1 MKFLNKQVAI
11 IVLLILAINVVS
23 YVKSYRFDFTSDSR
37 FTLSGISKTSLN
49 AIKAPMKITV
59 YLEGNLNGEF
69 KRLQRE
75 TAFLLE
81 ELTLINR
88 DVSYEFINP
97 VNDGADEQQV
107 GNLFYQSGM
116 MPENLTE
123 KKNGKLTKSTI
134 FPWAVIQ
141 YQGKEQKV
149 HLLNK
154 KLNVPIDDM
163 INSSIQNLEYAFTN
177 AITKLTRKRNKKIA
191 VLRSNGEL
199 KDDYLV
205 DYLETVN
212 DYYLIAPF
220 SLDSVA
226 SSPQKVYDS
235 LVKFDAI
242 ISAKPQESFTDEE
255 VYVLDQYIMN
265 GGKALWMLESVR
277 VEKDSLQQNG
287 STVAVPK
294 DLNLLNLFF
303 KYGVRINYEIINDV
317 YSAPI
322 YLASGSA
329 ENTQLNPYPWFYE
342 PLVQP
347 EDNHPITTNL
357 NAVKFEFANTM
368 DTLKNGIKKTV
379 LLKSSST
386 SRAEG
391 TPREVNLDIINFR
404 PTPEMYPEGNYP
416 MAVLLEGRFTS
427 VYKDRITPLQL
438 KTHLDKSINS
448 TSQIVISDGDVV
460 KNDIQRGTPL
470 SLGFDRFTGDTYG
483 NKTFLINSINYLL
496 GDLELLILRN
506 RIINI
511 PNLDD
516 EKIVKQGMLWQFLNM
531 ALGIILIIGFSV
543 LILWYRKSRLR

>member
-1 MKFLNKQVAI
+1 MKVLNKRIAL
-11 IVLLILAINVVS
+11 IVLLILVVNIIS
-23 YVKSYRFDFTSDSR
+23 YYNFYRFDFTSDSR
-37 FTLSGISKTSLN
+37 FTLSEISKTSLN
-49 AIKAPMKITV
+49 AVATPMKITV

-69 KRLQRE
+69 KKLQRE

-81 ELTLINR
+81 EMTLVNR

-97 VNDGADEQQV
+97 VKDGADEQQV

-177 AITKLTRKRNKKIA
+177 AITKLTRKREKKIA
-191 VLRSNGEL
+191 VLRGHGEL

-220 SLDSVA
+220 SLDSVS

-242 ISAKPQESFTDEE
+242 IAAKPQESFTDEE

-265 GGKALWMLESVR
+265 GGKALWMLESVA
-277 VEKDSLQQNG
+277 VEKDSLQKNG

-347 EDNHPITTNL
+347 NDNHPITANL
-357 NAVKFEFANTM
+357 NAVKFEFANTI
-368 DTLKNGIKKTV
+368 DTLKNGINKTV
-379 LLKSSST
+379 LLKSSSS

-391 TPREVNLDIINFR
+391 TPREVSLDIINAR

-427 VYKDRITPLQL
+427 VYKDRITPIQL
-438 KTHLDKSINS
+438 KTHLDMSTNS
-448 TSQIVISDGDVV
+448 TAQIIISDGDVV
-460 KNDIQRGTPL
+460 KNEIQRGTPL

-516 EKIVKQGMLWQFLNM
+516 EKIVKQGLLWQFLNI
-531 ALGIILIIGFSV
+531 ALGIILIIVFSI
-543 LILWYRKSRLR
+543 LILWHRKSRLR